1 MHLYAIQLTNIQQP
15 LIAMPSNVDIK
26 LGQAV
31 IAFRAGQYPSIRKC
45 AEAFDVNHATLARR
59 IRGQRSRRTAH
70 EEQQLLS
77 SEQEESIV
85 RWILELEVTGN
96 AINHAQLR
104 AMVLLICRVS
114 GGSTRL
120 GRHWIYRFI
129 HRHPEIATKI
139 GRKIDHERVQAVTPD
154 IVQAFFTQVAAT
166 VSNYQVKV
174 RNIWNMDE
182 TGTALG
188 VCTNQT
194 VLGSAST
201 RSTYVQRPENREW
214 ASTIEAI
221 SADGRKVRSTTIFK
235 AKSVQTTWFMPN
247 DIPDALYTTSEKGW
261 TSNEIGL
268 RWLDQVFLPESKDSN
283 EYRILILDG
292 HGSHATIEFMWKC
305 YQNRVLL
312 IYLPAH
318 SSHVLQPLDL
328 TCFSPLKSSYRRQ
341 IAELASLEDS
351 APIKKIRF
359 IQYYARARE
368 DGLTERNIRSGF
380 AAAGIVPFNPNK
392 VLSSS
397 QVQRSIQPPRTPSN
411 ARQTALLTATSPS
424 LPTPRNQQQVRRSLN
439 VIQEEEDISRNVRR
453 LLFSMGKQLDRFT
466 TQLAQQSQQIDH
478 QARVINEQRQRSSK
492 RQAIDLN
499 RTFKDIVSIKA
510 AQDKVQAQMQAWQ
523 RHDRLAE
530 ARNLSNLM
538 QRSDQRQ
545 FELQFHACEGIDV
558 VVVDN

>member
-1 MHLYAIQLTNIQQP
+1 
-15 LIAMPSNVDIK
+15 MPSNASTA
-26 LGQAV
+26 LNRAV
-31 IAFRAGQYPSIRKC
+31 EAFRTGQYESIRKC
-45 AEAFDVNHATLARR
+45 AGHFGVNYTTLSRR
-59 IRGQRSRRTAH
+59 LRGQQSRRVVA
-70 EEQQLLS
+70 QRRQLLS
-77 SEQEESIV
+77 IDQEERIV
-85 RWILELEVTGN
+85 QWILELEATGN
-96 AINHAQLR
+96 AVNHAQLQ

-114 GGSTRL
+114 GGPTRL

-129 HRHPEIATKI
+129 RRHPEIATKI
-139 GRKIDHERVQAVTPD
+139 GRKIDHQRVQAVTPD
-154 IVQAFFTQVAAT
+154 VVQAFFTQIETA
-166 VSNYQVKV
+166 VSDYGVKV

-194 VLGSAST
+194 VLGSTST
-201 RSTYVQRPENREW
+201 KSTYVQRPENREW

-221 SADGRKVRSTTIFK
+221 SAGGRKVRSTTIFK
-235 AKSVQTTWFMPN
+235 AKSVQTTWFMPD
-247 DIPDALYTTSEKGW
+247 DIPDALYTTSKKGW

-268 RWLDQVFLPESKDSN
+268 RWLDQVFLPESDDN
-283 EYRILILDG
+283 GEYRILILDG

-305 YQNRVLL
+305 HQNRVLL

-359 IQYYARARE
+359 VQYYAKARE
-368 DGLTERNIRSGF
+368 EGLTERNIRSGF

-392 VLSSS
+392 VLSSH
-397 QVQRSIQPPRTPSN
+397 QVQRTIQPPRTPSN
-411 ARQTALLTATSPS
+411 TRQIALSTTTSPS
-424 LPTPRNQQQVRRSLN
+424 LPTPRNYQQVRRSLN
-439 VIQEEEDISRNVRR
+439 VIQEEENVSRNVRR

-478 QARVINEQRQRSSK
+478 QTRVIDEQRQRGSK
-492 RQAIDLN
+492 RQAVDLN

-538 QRSDQRQ
+538 QQSDQRQ